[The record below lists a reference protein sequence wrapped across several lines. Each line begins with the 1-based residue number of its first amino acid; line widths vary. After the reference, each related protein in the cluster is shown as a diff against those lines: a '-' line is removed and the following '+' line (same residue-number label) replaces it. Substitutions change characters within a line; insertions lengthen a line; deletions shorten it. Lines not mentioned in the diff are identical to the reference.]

1 MKRTHKFQS
10 LGDVQK
16 VLDAAGTIALAAK
29 QLGVQRSS
37 LYRWIKVGKLTAPAG
52 TQAGEITPPGAEQTP
67 EAWAAAVRE
76 TAMLDGT
83 GLALLMLAEKALTMS
98 QVEEDPKTRLSAM
111 ARFQQLVKQ
120 LSLRVA
126 VPAAV
131 EPSKMRATSA
141 MRPHRADPRAMLMAV
156 K

>member
-10 LGDVQK
+10 LGDVQV
-16 VLDAAGTIALAAK
+16 VLNAAGNIAVAAK
-29 QLGVQRSS
+29 QLGVERST
-37 LYRWIKVGKLTAPAG
+37 LYRWIKAGKLTAPAG
-52 TQAGEITPPGAEQTP
+52 TQAGQIPAPGAEQTP
-67 EAWAAAVRE
+67 EIWAAAVRE
-76 TAMLDGT
+76 TAALDGT
-83 GLALLMLAEKALTMS
+83 GLALLTLARRALTMS
-98 QVEEDPKTRLSAM
+98 KDEEDPKTRLSAM

-131 EPSKMRATSA
+131 EPSKMRAASA
-141 MRPHRADPRAMLMAV
+141 ARPHRADPRAMLMAV